1 MQEVFTEL
9 LPSYRA
15 KAVGHY
21 VAGGERAISVAKAK
35 GVTIHEMAAEERRKW
50 ALALPN
56 IAKAWAKRLD
66 DKKLPGTKVLNTYMD
81 LSRKAGI
88 KFARDWDKE

>member
-1 MQEVFTEL
+1 
-9 LPSYRA
+9 
-15 KAVGHY
+15 
-21 VAGGERAISVAKAK
+21 
-35 GVTIHEMAAEERRKW
+35 MAADERRRW